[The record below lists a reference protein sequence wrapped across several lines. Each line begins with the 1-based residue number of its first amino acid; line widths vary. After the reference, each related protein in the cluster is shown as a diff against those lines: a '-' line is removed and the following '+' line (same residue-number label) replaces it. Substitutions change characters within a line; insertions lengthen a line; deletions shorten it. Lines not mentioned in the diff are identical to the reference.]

1 MVKGYLVRRLMKT
14 TKLINLKQT
23 IRDTSMILINFKQ
36 NLITDGILHV
46 TQEDVLFHKRL
57 CNQLEKSCKELYS
70 VFFHLTIKKQM
81 QMISRHRE
89 HLNILKE
96 KRSNSLMSQLT
107 T

>member
-14 TKLINLKQT
+14 TKMIHLKQT
-23 IRDTSMILINFKQ
+23 IHDTSMILINFKQ

-57 CNQLEKSCKELYS
+57 CNQLEKSCKEFYFI
-70 VFFHLTIKKQM
+70 FFQTTMKKQM
-81 QMISRHRE
+81 QMIARHRE
-89 HLNILKE
+89 HLNVLKE
-96 KRSNSLMSQLT
+96 KRSNSVMSQLT